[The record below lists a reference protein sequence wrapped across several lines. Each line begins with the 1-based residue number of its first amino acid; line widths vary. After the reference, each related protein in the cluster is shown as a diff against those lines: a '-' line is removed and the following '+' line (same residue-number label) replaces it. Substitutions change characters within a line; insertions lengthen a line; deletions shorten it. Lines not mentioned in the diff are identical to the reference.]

1 MRSEVC
7 AIAVALSCMSACAP
21 APAPEDP
28 LAPAVAL
35 PECAPNTDG
44 RIVRDELPFVVG
56 ATARVRVGSELEV
69 DTDGVPAQGSAR
81 SWDLSRPDPSDQPR
95 GELTLQAL
103 EDQWFADRFPDAS
116 LAGPL
121 QPGNTLYGPL
131 SVDDDGVSLHGS
143 ASASE
148 SPPEGRTELVYD
160 TPVQLYPFP
169 LEVGAHAETTSI
181 VTNGALYGI
190 PVAFEDTTTVD
201 VTAHGEVVLPDLIVS
216 DALRVTVRLQRI
228 PIAGIAVQQVTH
240 IFVSECVGE
249 VARMVSA
256 PVSLT
261 DTLDDEFPVAAEV
274 WRLAF

>member
-1 MRSEVC
+1 
-7 AIAVALSCMSACAP
+7 
-21 APAPEDP
+21 
-28 LAPAVAL
+28 VAL
-35 PECAPNTDG
+35 PDCAPNTDG
-44 RIVRDELPFVVG
+44 RIVKDELPFVVG
-56 ATARVRVGSELEV
+56 ATARVRVGSDLQV
-69 DTDGVPAQGSAR
+69 DTDGVAAQGSAR

-103 EDQWFADRFPDAS
+103 EDQWFAQRFPDAS

-121 QPGNTLYGPL
+121 QPGNALYGPL
-131 SVDDDGVSLHGS
+131 SVDDDGVWLHGS

-169 LEVGAHAETTSI
+169 LEVGAHAQTSSI
-181 VTNGALYGI
+181 VTNGALFGI

-249 VARMVSA
+249 IARIVSA

-261 DTLDDEFPVAAEV
+261 DALDDEFPVAAEV